1 MYIIVYI
8 YIIHI
13 YPYVY
18 YCLHIHMYIYIY
30 IHIDIYRVYRYT
42 ISHGTAVAFGLYLA
56 FCAPGSH

>member
-8 YIIHI
+8 YILYI
-13 YPYVY
+13 Y
-18 YCLHIHMYIYIY
+18 IHMYIIVYIYICTYIY